1 MSPVRSYVVRI
12 YRSGR
17 AGITGVVEDVK
28 TGRTRPFSSVTEL
41 WDALRRSPRATASL
55 PHDPQSDSSGLLED
69 RTESPSD

>member
-28 TGRTRPFSSVTEL
+28 TGRTRPFSSVAEL
-41 WDALRRSPRATASL
+41 WDALRRPPRATASL
-55 PHDPQSDSSGLLED
+55 TNDPQPGSADD
-69 RTESPSD
+69 RTAS